1 MNVSENADETKSQ
14 ELRATARE
22 RESIL
27 EFETHL
33 AAASTKI
40 TITEQTSL
48 LLPQLITMDPTGP
61 ARKPPVGVLEQLA
74 SLNAT
79 HRMGHLLC
87 RSRHPDFLLDL
98 IQRQGTSQ
106 SMPWLADL
114 VESSEGSLRWLI
126 SLFFY
131 LSFVSKK

>member
-1 MNVSENADETKSQ
+1 MNIMENADEAKTQ
-14 ELRATARE
+14 ELRITARE

-33 AAASTKI
+33 AAASTKA

-61 ARKPPVGVLEQLA
+61 ARKPPMGVLEQLA
-74 SLNAT
+74 ALNAT

-98 IQRQGTSQ
+98 IQRQGSTQ

-114 VESSEGSLRWLI
+114 VESSEGSLRL
-126 SLFFY
+126 
-131 LSFVSKK
+131 VSSQ